1 MIKNFLPWM
10 TSLAVLV
17 LAACAGAPGDRP
29 QGLESTMEPLPD
41 SGAIIGEVGAPRE
54 RARAHTELASA
65 YFERGNMG
73 VALEELRIAVSA
85 DPNYGPAYNVLG
97 LVHMDLK
104 EQDQAQANFERALRI
119 NPNDPDANHNYGW
132 FLCRT
137 KREEQGISYFMRAV
151 RNPLYPSPQK
161 SYSLAG
167 VCALQKNN
175 DRDAVEYFE
184 RALRLDPDNL
194 PSLLNLAQL
203 RYQHGQLDGARSLV
217 AHFNKLV
224 EPSAES
230 LWLAVRIERKLGD
243 MATEMSLA
251 TQLRRRFPGSSEYQ
265 ALVKGNY
272 E

>member
-1 MIKNFLPWM
+1 MIKKILPWM
-10 TSLAVLV
+10 ISLAVLT
-17 LAACAGAPGDRP
+17 LMACAGTPADKG
-29 QGLESTMEPLPD
+29 QGVEGTMEPPAD
-41 SGAIIGEVGAPRE
+41 SGAIIGEVGTPRE
-54 RARAHTELASA
+54 RARIHTELASA

-73 VALEELRIAVSA
+73 VALEELRIAMSA

-137 KREEQGISYFMRAV
+137 KREEQGISYFLRAV
-151 RNPLYPSPQK
+151 RNPLYANPQK

-175 DRDAVEYFE
+175 ERDAVDYFD
-184 RALRLDPDNL
+184 RALKLDPDNL
-194 PSLLNLAQL
+194 SSLMNLAQL
-203 RYQHGQLDGARSLV
+203 RYKHGNLDAARSLV

-230 LWLAVRIERKLGD
+230 LWLALRIERKLGD
-243 MATEMSLA
+243 SASEMSFA
-251 TQLRRRFPGSSEYQ
+251 TQLRRRFPGSRETQ
-265 ALVKGNY
+265 ALARGNF

>member
-1 MIKNFLPWM
+1 MMKNFLPWM
-10 TSLAVLV
+10 NWLAVLA
-17 LAACAGAPGDRP
+17 LAACAGAPTDKP
-29 QGLESTMEPLPD
+29 QGLESTLEPPAD
-41 SGAIIGEVGAPRE
+41 SGQIIGEVGTPRE
-54 RARAHTELASA
+54 RARVHTELASA

-104 EQDQAQANFERALRI
+104 EQAQAQVNFERALRI
-119 NPNDPDANHNYGW
+119 NANDPDANHNYGW
-132 FLCRT
+132 FLCQT
-137 KREEQGISYFMRAV
+137 NREEQGIGYFLRAV
-151 RNPLYPSPQK
+151 RNPLYPTPQK

-175 DRDAVEYFE
+175 VRDAIDYFE

-194 PSLLNLAQL
+194 PSLMNLAQL
-203 RYQHGQLDGARSLV
+203 RYRQGQLDGARALI

-230 LWLAVRIERKLGD
+230 LWLALRIERKLGD
-243 MATEMSLA
+243 TAMEMSLA
-251 TQLRRRFPGSSEYQ
+251 TQLRRRFPGSREYQ